1 MTGRHPSSPDL
12 PSRGEGRSGADERED
27 REDRDDLGVALVV
40 DDDGLQDLD
49 GVLRRA
55 RRAGLRGAQV
65 LESIGII
72 TGTAAPDAVGPLSR
86 LRGVRT
92 AEVER
97 TIQLPPPD
105 QPQ

>member
-1 MTGRHPSSPDL
+1 M
-12 PSRGEGRSGADERED
+12 SGQRDERDQHDE
-27 REDRDDLGVALVV
+27 RDDLGVALVV

-65 LESIGII
+65 LESIGVI
-72 TGTAAPDAVGPLSR
+72 TGTAAPDAVEPLSR
-86 LRGVRT
+86 LRGVSA

>member
-1 MTGRHPSSPDL
+1 VTGRPRNPDPS
-12 PSRGEGRSGADERED
+12 RED
-27 REDRDDLGVALVV
+27 RHTDHDQPGDLGVALVV

-65 LESIGII
+65 LESIGVI
-72 TGTAAPDAVGPLSR
+72 TGTAAPDAVEPLSR
-86 LRGVRT
+86 LPGVRA

>member
-1 MTGRHPSSPDL
+1 MTGQR
-12 PSRGEGRSGADERED
+12 DERDE
-27 REDRDDLGVALVV
+27 RGDLGVALVV
-40 DDDGLQDLD
+40 DDDGLQDVD
-49 GVLRRA
+49 AVLRRA

-65 LESIGII
+65 LESIGVI
-72 TGTAAPDAVGPLSR
+72 TGTAAPDAVEPLSR
-86 LRGVRT
+86 LRGVRA

>member
-1 MTGRHPSSPDL
+1 VAGRRAPDPEPSS
-12 PSRGEGRSGADERED
+12 GEAPGDERD
-27 REDRDDLGVALVV
+27 DSRDLGVALVV
-40 DDDGLQDLD
+40 DDDGLRDLEA
-49 GVLRRA
+49 VVRRA

-72 TGTAAPDAVGPLSR
+72 TGTAAPDAVEPLSR

>member
-1 MTGRHPSSPDL
+1 VTGRPSSPD
-12 PSRGEGRSGADERED
+12 PAGDERANHD
-27 REDRDDLGVALVV
+27 QRPGDLGVALVV

-65 LESIGII
+65 LESSGVI
-72 TGTAAPDAVGPLSR
+72 TGTAAPDAVEPLSR
-86 LRGVRT
+86 LPGVRA

-97 TIQLPPPD
+97 TIRLPPPD

>member
-1 MTGRHPSSPDL
+1 VTGRHPSSPDP
-12 PSRGEGRSGADERED
+12 PSPGEGRSEADERGD
-27 REDRDDLGVALVV
+27 RDDRDDLGVALVV
-40 DDDGLQDLD
+40 DDVGLQDLD

-72 TGTAAPDAVGPLSR
+72 TGTAAPDAVEPLSR

-97 TIQLPPPD
+97 TIHLPPPD

>member
-1 MTGRHPSSPDL
+1 MTARPSSSDPA
-12 PSRGEGRSGADERED
+12 GEEGRTED
-27 REDRDDLGVALVV
+27 DPQTDDLGVALVV
-40 DDDGLQDLD
+40 DDDGLQDLE

-65 LESIGII
+65 LESIGVI
-72 TGTAAPDAVGPLSR
+72 TGTAAPDAMEPLSR
-86 LRGVRT
+86 IPGVRA

>member
-1 MTGRHPSSPDL
+1 VTGRPSSPD
-12 PSRGEGRSGADERED
+12 PAEED
-27 REDRDDLGVALVV
+27 TEHEPPGDLGIALVV

-65 LESIGII
+65 LESIGVI
-72 TGTAAPDAVGPLSR
+72 TGTAAPDAVEPLSR
-86 LRGVRT
+86 LPGVRA

-97 TIQLPPPD
+97 TIRLPPPD

>member
-1 MTGRHPSSPDL
+1 M
-12 PSRGEGRSGADERED
+12 SGQRDERDQHAE
-27 REDRDDLGVALVV
+27 RDDLGVALVV

-65 LESIGII
+65 LESIGVI
-72 TGTAAPDAVGPLSR
+72 TGTAAPDAVEPLSR
-86 LRGVRT
+86 LRGVRA

>member
-1 MTGRHPSSPDL
+1 VTARRSSDPAGEQGRTD
-12 PSRGEGRSGADERED
+12 D
-27 REDRDDLGVALVV
+27 RQADDLGVALVV
-40 DDDGLQDLD
+40 DDDGLQDIE

-65 LESIGII
+65 LESIGVI
-72 TGTAAPDAVGPLSR
+72 TGTAAPDAMEPLSR
-86 LRGVRT
+86 IPGVRA

-97 TIQLPPPD
+97 TIRLPPPD

>member
-1 MTGRHPSSPDL
+1 VTGRPSS
-12 PSRGEGRSGADERED
+12 REPAGD
-27 REDRDDLGVALVV
+27 AGGTEHNQPPGDLGIALVV

-49 GVLRRA
+49 AVLRRA

-65 LESIGII
+65 LASVGII

-86 LRGVRT
+86 LAGVKA

>member
-1 MTGRHPSSPDL
+1 M
-12 PSRGEGRSGADERED
+12 SGQRDERDQHAE
-27 REDRDDLGVALVV
+27 RDDLGVALVV

-65 LESIGII
+65 LESIGVI
-72 TGTAAPDAVGPLSR
+72 TGTAAPDAVEPLSR
-86 LRGVRT
+86 LRGVRA

-105 QPQ
+105 QPH

>member
-1 MTGRHPSSPDL
+1 VTGQR
-12 PSRGEGRSGADERED
+12 DE
-27 REDRDDLGVALVV
+27 RDDLGVALVV

-49 GVLRRA
+49 AVLRRA

-65 LESIGII
+65 LESIGVI

-86 LRGVRT
+86 LRGVRS

-105 QPQ
+105 HPQ